1 MVLTLIW
8 FFVFCLQLQNT
19 NEEQK
24 SKIQKLERALKV
36 AEVFYIVVL
45 LLTCILWNLIVPVL
59 AIFLSI
65 LRKK

>member
-1 MVLTLIW
+1 MVLTLNW

-36 AEVFYIVVL
+36 AEVLYIVVL